1 MRSFLPALQ
10 LDRDPLTGL
19 AGLRFARARLQTR
32 EGAAATPATSP
43 QQQQTVPFTQ
53 ASKPE
58 IEPGPSWSE
67 LTLTAA
73 SQELG
78 SVTIP
83 ANGFIGGILIDL
95 ETTTNGVEGTG
106 EKTENYPF
114 NMFEQVRLTE
124 PNGAP
129 IGLELNGWQTLL
141 ADIYGGYA
149 GCPDPRNDPD
159 FSETLIKPSFTLRLP
174 IEISPNALGI
184 LGNQSS
190 AAAFRLTLK
199 LAPSTAVYKKALTTN
214 PKFSVR
220 TFIEL
225 WGEPPERD
233 IFKRPNKQVPD
244 YAGTAQYWSVQ
255 AANKVAKAQN
265 TIKMTRV
272 GSQIRTLIFE
282 FAIAGVRSDAAAP
295 DPFEVQLDNR
305 IFRQYSR
312 RMLRKFMREMVES
325 LTKRDVGIYAISFSK
340 GEGHH
345 VGENA
350 INSWLATLT
359 ATRLELRGPAEAE
372 GEVNFLTNDVS
383 VAPPNPSERT
393 PQVNAGAYHAPIGV
407 ST

>member
-1 MRSFLPALQ
+1 M
-10 LDRDPLTGL
+10 
-19 AGLRFARARLQTR
+19 ARPRMQTR
-32 EGAAATPATSP
+32 EGAAATPATQP
-43 QQQQTVPFTQ
+43 QARQVVPFTQ

-58 IEPGPSWSE
+58 VEPGPSWSE

-95 ETTTNGVEGTG
+95 ETTTVGVIGTG
-106 EKTENYPF
+106 EAGENYPF
-114 NMFEQVRLTE
+114 NYFEQVRLTE

-129 IGLELNGWQTLL
+129 IGLELNGWQTML

-149 GCPDPRNDPD
+149 GMPDPRNDPD
-159 FSETLIKPSFTLRLP
+159 FSEEVIKPSFTLRLP

-184 LGNQSS
+184 LGNQSA

-199 LAPSTAVYKKALTTN
+199 LAPSTVAYKKALTTN
-214 PKFSVR
+214 PKFAVR

-225 WGEPPERD
+225 WGEPPKED
-233 IFKRPNKQVPD
+233 IFGRPNKQTPD

-255 AANKVAKAQN
+255 AALKVAKAQN
-265 TIKMTRV
+265 TIKLTRV

-282 FAIAGVRSDAAAP
+282 FLEAGKRSDKACP
-295 DPFEVQLDNR
+295 DPFEIQLDNR

-312 RMLRKFMREMVES
+312 RIVRKYMREMIES
-325 LTKRDVGIYAISFSK
+325 LSKRDVGIYAISFNK
-340 GEGHH
+340 GEHRH
-345 VGENA
+345 AGENE

-359 ATRLELRGPAEAE
+359 ATRLELRGPAESE
-372 GEVNFLTNDVS
+372 GELNVLTNDIS
-383 VAPPNPSERT
+383 VAPPNPAERT
-393 PQVNAGAYHAPIGV
+393 AQIGAGAYHPPVGAGNPVGNAG
-407 ST
+407 

>member
-1 MRSFLPALQ
+1 M
-10 LDRDPLTGL
+10 
-19 AGLRFARARLQTR
+19 ARARAATLR
-32 EGAAATPATSP
+32 EGDAATPASAPNKTT
-43 QQQQTVPFTQ
+43 QVVPFTQ

-67 LTLTAA
+67 LTLTAN

-83 ANGFIGGILIDL
+83 ANGFIGAILIDV
-95 ETTTNGVEGTG
+95 ETTTVGVEGTG

-129 IGLELNGWQTLL
+129 IGLELNGWQTML
-141 ADIYGGYA
+141 ANIYGGYA
-149 GCPDPRNDPD
+149 GMPDPRNDPD

-184 LGNQSS
+184 LGNQSA

-199 LAPSTAVYKKALTTN
+199 LAPSTSVYKKALTTN
-214 PKFSVR
+214 PKFAVR

-225 WGEPPERD
+225 WGEPPKED
-233 IFKRPNKQVPD
+233 IFGRTNKQMPD

-255 AANKVAKAQN
+255 AALKVAKAQN
-265 TIKMTRV
+265 TIKLTRV

-282 FAIAGVRSDAAAP
+282 FLAAGLRADTAAP
-295 DPFEVQLDNR
+295 DPFEIQLDNR

-312 RMLRKFMREMVES
+312 RILRKLMREQIES
-325 LTKRDVGIYAISFSK
+325 LSKRDVGIYAITFSK
-340 GEGHH
+340 GEHRH
-345 VGENA
+345 AGENE

-372 GEVNFLTNDVS
+372 GELNILTNDIS

-393 PQVNAGAYHAPIGV
+393 PQINAGAWHPPLGAGNV
-407 ST
+407 TGNVG